1 MDVTSQKKNYAS
13 YRLISIAG
21 VLSLNLGTIGLK
33 FQYPVNT
40 IIVVLLTI
48 FPIALVAL
56 NSVQRVRSN
65 RQISTAARLG

>member
-1 MDVTSQKKNYAS
+1 MDVTSQKKKSAS

-40 IIVVLLTI
+40 IVVVLLTI
-48 FPIALVAL
+48 FPMALVSL
-56 NSVQRVRSN
+56 NSVQRIMSN
-65 RQISTAARLG
+65 HQISTAA

>member
-40 IIVVLLTI
+40 IVVVLLTI
-48 FPIALVAL
+48 FPMALVSL
-56 NSVQRVRSN
+56 NSVQRIMSN
-65 RQISTAARLG
+65 HQISTAA